1 MLEQVQQEL
10 DALAVRLGRSLTI
23 DGVHGDL
30 IAYSTQRDDVD
41 AARVSTILLRRVAP
55 EIREW
60 EQRHVAADATDPVP
74 VPANPRLGLS
84 ARFCLPLRR
93 RGRHLGY
100 LWILG
105 SELSGED
112 RDALRRADAL
122 ADLLDVRSRVGSAPG
137 REVDELVGRLFGES
151 RTEAGAQLAAA
162 VPGLVDGTITVVA
175 AVAARP
181 GRGGARPLSAAEF
194 SALAGALTPVLR
206 AETAYVG
213 AHVTPAHAM
222 VVLHRRGLLGEIDEV
237 VGKCLAGEV
246 VLGVSEPR
254 PLDAALE
261 ARDQALAAAELAAL
275 DPALDRHC
283 DWSGLGPYRG
293 LIGGQDDP
301 LAPLDTPMLVETLET
316 YLDLGGDVQATSA
329 RLNLHRSSLY
339 YRLDRISRLL
349 GRDLSDGLVR
359 LDLHL
364 ALKIRRLRRR

>member
-23 DGVHGDL
+23 DGVNGDL

-41 AARVSTILLRRVAP
+41 EARISTILLRRVAP

-60 EQRHVAADATDPVP
+60 EQRHVSADATAPVP
-74 VPANPRLGLS
+74 VPANPPLGLS
-84 ARFCLPLRR
+84 ARCCLPLRR

-105 SELSGED
+105 AELSAAD
-112 RDALRRADAL
+112 LATLRRADAL
-122 ADLLDVRSRVGSAPG
+122 ADLLDVRSRVGSAPS
-137 REVDELVGRLFGES
+137 RATDELIGRLFGEG
-151 RTEAGAQLAAA
+151 RVEACSQLAVA

-181 GRGGARPLSAAEF
+181 GRGGARPLSSAELG
-194 SALAGALTPVLR
+194 SLAGALTPVLR
-206 AETAYVG
+206 GDATYVG
-213 AHVTPAHAM
+213 SHVTPTHALI
-222 VVLHRRGLLGEIDEV
+222 VLHRRGLLGEIDEV
-237 VGKCLAGEV
+237 VGRCLAGEV

-254 PLDAALE
+254 PLDTALE

-293 LIGGQDDP
+293 MVGGQDDP

-329 RLNLHRSSLY
+329 RLTLHRSSLY

-364 ALKIRRLRRR
+364 ALKARRLRRR